1 MQFIYRRLGDG
12 GVVFSVASWETH
24 LLTPSAAVIFEVLLE
39 HADSG
44 PLEMSCAEEVLSADL
59 GLNGATPEIRKVL
72 GMLQEIGLIRP

>member
-12 GVVFSVASWETH
+12 GVVFSLASWETH

-44 PLEMSCAEEVLSADL
+44 PLKLTCAEEILSADL
-59 GLNGATPEIRKVL
+59 GLDGSAPEIRKVL
-72 GMLQEIGLIRP
+72 GILQEIGLIRP